1 MDRRHLPLQLAIV
14 VAAAAA
20 PAARGDLI
28 WSWGELGAQRVRR
41 GGLFATWGPDQGEV
55 LSALLA
61 VERSVQTEAL
71 GGLELRVAEQP
82 NDAAAR
88 DLLGRAYLRQQRVS
102 AAIEQFRAAVRIDPG
117 FRSSRMRLAD
127 IYAAAGRM
135 EAAAHEMSALIEADP
150 AAKEAYER
158 LAAIRLHQ
166 ARHREAAEL
175 LAKAVE
181 LAPKEVRGHLRLARA
196 LLRAGQADEA
206 ASAAEAAC
214 RLAPDDPAPHML
226 LADCHRA
233 RGNLDA
239 SVAALNA
246 AAGKGGAYQAY
257 QRLGLLRLHQRQ
269 FNESRAAFLKAIEAD
284 RRAGAAI
291 AGLVVACQGL
301 GDLAGAANACRRL
314 RKHSESVTRFLLA
327 NLWLAKGDRTA
338 VTAVF
343 AAMPGQHDELA
354 AEYAALLDAFA
365 ERAKERRELALEV
378 NAGALFQRAGWL
390 SEAIG
395 AFSAARKIAPDSTVV
410 GEMLATACDAAGRWT
425 DSMAVWEELAGEHPD
440 SVAVRRVLAR
450 RYLSRGRIAEAR
462 EACAAILAEAPEDRI
477 AHRVL
482 ATISLREGDYP
493 KATEH
498 AQAAFRAEPA
508 DPVAL
513 DVVLDALLARDRFA
527 EAAAALAAHVRA
539 ASDAERGPLLRALE
553 ALARGDLAKAR
564 REVELGLERSVLD
577 ARLRCLAG
585 TILERQ
591 GAIGPAVAHYEAAVL
606 ADPRYL
612 PARTRLGRAA
622 LRAGRIGL
630 ALHSLRTAAEAAPRL
645 LDVQLGLA
653 DALSKAGR
661 HADAVAH
668 LRRLPRVEGE
678 GPASREIQARLARE
692 LLAAGEV
699 RNALAAAEE
708 VLIERP
714 DHPLARRIAV
724 GIHRRYGDLA
734 AAAKVYERIVVD
746 KGEGD
751 VAPEVDGE
759 LGVLRLVQRQFG
771 EAVERLDRASQTPE
785 VRQRGSLFLW
795 HAAARLGLGQAGAAR
810 TAAEQAEAA
819 GVGRASPSLPLI
831 IVLGASGAE
840 AKARTHLER
849 LGKAEPD
856 LAEWVGEALPRLTA
870 DTELAGAALASLAAA
885 ANGWTRQAVALAGA
899 ARERAPELP
908 LLLYLEA
915 THCLDARLVG
925 QALTAAREL
934 VRVRPKAGLA
944 QFTLGRVL
952 EAQGQ
957 REAAADAYAQAAAR
971 MPKENA
977 ASWATIGQALSSADR
992 VDGAIDAYR
1001 TALTI
1006 EPDFAVAANNL
1017 AWLYA
1022 VHRPGRLAEA
1032 EQLAEAAVRV
1042 AADFAPF
1049 RDTLGWIYFLRRK
1062 LPDAQKQLEAALRLE
1077 PDNAG
1082 YTYHLGMVHF
1092 ALDHPGEARKLL
1104 RRALGL
1110 DPGLADADTARATLQ
1125 LLGAESPPEKP

>member
-1 MDRRHLPLQLAIV
+1 MSRRHLRLQFAV
-14 VAAAAA
+14 VLAAASAA
-20 PAARGDLI
+20 AARGDLI

-41 GGLFATWGPDQGEV
+41 GGLFATWSPDQGEV

-61 VERSVQTEAL
+61 VGRLAKTESLA
-71 GGLELRVAEQP
+71 GLELRVAEQP

-102 AAIEQFRAAVRIDPG
+102 AAVAQFRAAVRIDPG

-127 IYAAAGRM
+127 VYAAAGRV
-135 EAAAHEMSALIEADP
+135 EVAAREMAALIEADP

-158 LAAIRLHQ
+158 LAAIRTHQ
-166 ARHREAAEL
+166 GRPREAAEL
-175 LAKAVE
+175 LARAVE
-181 LAPKEVRGHLRLARA
+181 LAPKEVLGHLKLARA

-206 ASAAEAAC
+206 ASAADAAC
-214 RLAPDDPAPHML
+214 RLAPDDPAPHLL

-233 RGNLDA
+233 RGKVDA
-239 SVAALNA
+239 SVAALDA

-269 FNESRAAFLKAIEAD
+269 FQESRAAFGKAIEAD
-284 RRAGAAI
+284 RRARAAL
-291 AGLVVACQGL
+291 AGLAVACQGL
-301 GDLAGAANACRRL
+301 GDLAGAADACRRL
-314 RKHSESVTRFLLA
+314 GKHSESVARFLLA
-327 NLWLAKGDRTA
+327 NLWLAKGDRAA
-338 VTAVF
+338 VAAAF
-343 AAMPGQHDELA
+343 AAMPGERDELA
-354 AEYAALLDAFA
+354 AEYTALLEAFA
-365 ERAKERRELALEV
+365 ARAEERRELALQV

-390 SEAIG
+390 AEAIG

-410 GEMLATACDAAGRWT
+410 GEMLATAYDAAGRET
-425 DSMAVWEELAGEHPD
+425 DCLAVWEELAGEHPD
-440 SVAVRRVLAR
+440 SVAVRCALAG

-462 EACAAILAEAPEDRI
+462 EACAAVLAEAPDDPV
-477 AHRVL
+477 AHRIL

-498 AQAAFRAEPA
+498 AHAAFRAKPA
-508 DPVAL
+508 DPAVL

-527 EAAAALAAHVRA
+527 EAATALAAHVRA
-539 ASDAERGPLLRALE
+539 ASDAERGPLLRTLE
-553 ALARGDLAKAR
+553 ALARGGLAKAR
-564 REVELGLERSVLD
+564 REVEFGLERSVLD
-577 ARLRCLAG
+577 SRLRYLAG
-585 TILERQ
+585 IVLERQ
-591 GAIGPAVAHYEAAVL
+591 GEVGPAVAHYEAAVL
-606 ADPRYL
+606 ADSRYL

-630 ALHSLRTAAEAAPRL
+630 ALHALRAAAEAAPRL
-645 LDVQLGLA
+645 LDAQLGLA

-668 LRRLPRVEGE
+668 LRRLPQVERGD
-678 GPASREIQARLARE
+678 PASREIQARLARE
-692 LLAAGEV
+692 LLAAGDV
-699 RNALAAAEE
+699 RNALAAAEG
-708 VLIERP
+708 VLIEQP
-714 DHPLARRIAV
+714 DHPLARRVAA

-734 AAAKVYERIVVD
+734 AAAKVYERIVRD
-746 KGEGD
+746 KPEGD
-751 VAPEVDGE
+751 VAPGVDGE

-785 VRQRGSLFLW
+785 VRQRGSLLLW

-810 TAAEQAEAA
+810 TAVEQAEAA

-870 DTELAGAALASLAAA
+870 DTELTGATLASLAAA

-899 ARERAPELP
+899 ANGRAPELP

-915 THCLDARLVG
+915 TRCLDARLVG

-934 VRVRPKAGLA
+934 VRLRPKAGLA

-952 EAQGQ
+952 EARGQ
-957 REAAADAYAQAAAR
+957 REDAANAYAQAAAR

-992 VDGAIDAYR
+992 VEGAIDAYR

-1006 EPDFAVAANNL
+1006 EPDLAAAANNL

-1042 AADFAPF
+1042 AGDFAPF
-1049 RDTLGWIYFLRRK
+1049 RDTLGWVYFLRRK
-1062 LPDAQKQLEAALRLE
+1062 LPDAQKQLEAALRLA
-1077 PDNAG
+1077 PNNAG

-1092 ALDHPGEARKLL
+1092 ALDRPGEARKLL
-1104 RRALGL
+1104 RRALAL
-1110 DPGLADADTARATLQ
+1110 APDLADADTARATLQ
-1125 LLGAESPPEKP
+1125 LLGAEPPPDKP